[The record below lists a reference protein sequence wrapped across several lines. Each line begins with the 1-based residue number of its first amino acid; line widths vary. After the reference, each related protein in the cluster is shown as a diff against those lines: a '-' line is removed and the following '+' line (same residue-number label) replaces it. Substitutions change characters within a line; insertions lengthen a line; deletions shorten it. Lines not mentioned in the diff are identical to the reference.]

1 MLRTNSMYRAKSR
14 LKPRLINCSAGILFC
29 MPCVAAQGFDEV
41 EFNDAFMRFNVDVSR
56 YSQGN
61 PVDAGTYRADIY
73 LNNRWIGRQD
83 VRFALAT
90 PLSRVAVPCLDMSLL
105 EYAGVSTDNLP
116 EDTLNA
122 LQSDGVCAP
131 LSEIIG
137 AGEATY
143 DSGAQRI
150 DFNVPQAKL
159 IRRARGYVS
168 PKHWDNG
175 ITAASLKY
183 DYTGYRSEHST
194 SNTQTY
200 HYLSLLGGLNW
211 EAWRLRYRSTL
222 NRNNDGGIH
231 YQNIAT
237 YLERAIPDLR
247 SKLTLGEATTDGQVF
262 DSISY
267 RGVALTSDDRMY
279 ADSLRGY
286 APVVRGVA
294 NSNARVVVTQMGQAI
309 YETTVPPGPFVIDD
323 LYPTGQGGDL
333 YVTVT
338 EADGTKNSF
347 TVPFASIA
355 ELLRPGMTRYTLMAG
370 EYRDRSMHNAPP
382 VIMGTLRHGFSN
394 AVTGYSGLVAA
405 EGYAAAAMGLAFN
418 TSVGALAMDITQ
430 AQTRL
435 PEIGEK
441 QGQSIRMTY
450 ARNLQTTNTNL
461 TLATWRYSTQGYFSP
476 VEAIRTRDSLKHAY
490 SGNRAPLPGE
500 ALNEGSYSD
509 VQYANR
515 LQQRRNRAQ
524 LSVTQGLPDGY
535 GSFYASANMQDYWDK
550 QRRDTDFQLGY
561 NNHYKSVSYNI
572 SANRMR
578 NVSTGKW
585 DNQFGLSFSIPLGS
599 ARNSPQLSS
608 SYSKS
613 GDSDSVQTGISGSLG
628 EESQYQ
634 YGTYISSNRTD
645 GYGRDNTFSVNAN
658 WQAPHATIGANYSK
672 SRDFSQYG
680 ASLSGGVVAYRDG
693 LVLSPTLGETIAIVE
708 ARDAAGAHVVN
719 YAGLRLNGSGRAVV
733 PNLNPYRLNV
743 IDLDPKGLST
753 DTELKNTSQRTAP
766 TAGSIALVTFETSS
780 GYSILLNG
788 KRRNGNPLP
797 FGASVKEADGGN
809 AGYIAQ
815 GGQAIVRVTKEK
827 GALKVVWGTGPDESC
842 QINYTLTQTALP
854 AKGEYRRLEATCQ

>member
-1 MLRTNSMYRAKSR
+1 
-14 LKPRLINCSAGILFC
+14 
-29 MPCVAAQGFDEV
+29 MPCMAQGLDEV
-41 EFNDAFMRFNVDVSR
+41 EFNDAFMRFNVDASR

-61 PVDAGTYRADIY
+61 PVDAGIYRADIY
-73 LNNRWIGRQD
+73 INNRWIGRQD
-83 VRFALAT
+83 VRFALT
-90 PLSRVAVPCLDMSLL
+90 SPLSRVAVPCLDASLL

-116 EDTLNA
+116 EEISSA

-131 LSEIIG
+131 LSDIIG

-143 DSGAQRI
+143 DSGEQRI

-168 PKHWDNG
+168 PKYWDNG
-175 ITAASLKY
+175 ITAATLKY

-200 HYLSLLGGLNW
+200 HYLSLLGGVNW

-222 NRNNDGGIH
+222 NSNDDSIH
-231 YQNIAT
+231 YQDIAT
-237 YLERAIPDLR
+237 YLERAVPGLR
-247 SKLTLGEATTDGQVF
+247 SKLTLGEASTDGQVF

-267 RGVALTSDDRMY
+267 RGVALSSDDRMY
-279 ADSLRGY
+279 ADSLRGF

-294 NSNARVVVTQMGQAI
+294 NSNARVVVTQMGQTI
-309 YETTVPPGPFVIDD
+309 YETTVPPGSFVIDD

-347 TVPFASIA
+347 TVPFASIS

-370 EYRDRSMHNAPP
+370 EYRDSSMHDAPA
-382 VIMGTLRHGFSN
+382 VMMGTLRHGFSN
-394 AVTGYSGLVAA
+394 AITGYSGLVAA
-405 EGYAAAAMGLAFN
+405 EGYAAASLGFAFN
-418 TSVGALAMDITQ
+418 TSVGAMAVDVTQ

-435 PEIGEK
+435 PDAGEK

-461 TLATWRYSTQGYFSP
+461 TLATWRYSTQGFFSP
-476 VEAIRTRDSLKHAY
+476 AEAMRARDYLKHGY
-490 SGNRAPLPGE
+490 SVGRVPPSE
-500 ALNEGSYSD
+500 AVLNEGPYSD
-509 VQYANR
+509 APYANH

-524 LSVTQGLPDGY
+524 LSITQGLPDGY
-535 GSFYASANMQDYWDK
+535 GSFYASANMQDYWGN
-550 QRRDTDFQLGY
+550 QRRDTDYQVGY
-561 NNHYKSVSYNI
+561 NNHYKSISYNI

-585 DNQFGLSFSIPLGS
+585 DNQFSLSFSVPLGS

-613 GDSDSVQTGISGSLG
+613 GDADYIQTGISGSLG
-628 EESQYQ
+628 QESQYQ
-634 YGTYISSNRTD
+634 YGTYISSNRSD

-658 WQAPHATIGANYSK
+658 WQAPHATLGANYSR

-680 ASLSGGVVAYRDG
+680 ASLSGGIVAYRDG

-708 ARDAAGAHVVN
+708 ARGASGAHVAN
-719 YAGLRLNGSGRAVV
+719 YTGLRLNGSGRAVV
-733 PNLNPYRLNV
+733 PNINPYRLNV

-753 DTELKNTSQRTAP
+753 DTELINTSQRTAP
-766 TAGSIALVTFETSS
+766 TAGSVALVTFETSS

-788 KRRNGNPLP
+788 KRRNGKPLP
-797 FGASVKEADGGN
+797 FGATVEEEEGSGN

-827 GALKVVWGTGPDESC
+827 GVLRVVWGTGPDERC
-842 QINYTLTQTALP
+842 QINYMLTQTAMP